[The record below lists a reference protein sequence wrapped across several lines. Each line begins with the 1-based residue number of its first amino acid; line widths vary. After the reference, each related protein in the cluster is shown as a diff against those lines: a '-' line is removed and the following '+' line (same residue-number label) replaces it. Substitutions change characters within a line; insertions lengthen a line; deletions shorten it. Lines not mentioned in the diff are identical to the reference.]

1 MEKVFGLIGYPVSH
15 SWSANYFSEKFSKEN
30 LKNHHY
36 ELFPIKDLSAFPEL
50 ISSYPNLVGL
60 NVTIPHKENI
70 IPFLHDLDL
79 SAADIGAVN
88 TIKFIRSNSNL
99 FLKGFNTDV
108 IGFEKSLEYFKIDV
122 PQKVL
127 ILGTG
132 GAAKAVEWV
141 LKKKNCQINL
151 VTRNPGKP
159 GQISYSDIKQ
169 KSLEDYTLI
178 INTTPLGMYPDIE
191 NMPDL
196 PYHTLTKNHVLY
208 DLIYNPEETLF
219 LQQGKERGCKTVNG
233 LYMLQQQA
241 EAAWSIWNSK

>member
-1 MEKVFGLIGYPVSH
+1 MKKVFGLIGYPVSH

-36 ELFPIKDLSAFPEL
+36 ELFPIKDLSLFPNL
-50 ISSYPNLVGL
+50 ISSRPNLHGL

-79 SAADIGAVN
+79 SAEDIGAVN
-88 TIKFIRSNSNL
+88 TIKFIRSNNNL

-141 LKKKNCQINL
+141 LKKKNCHITFL
-151 VTRNPGKP
+151 TRSSGKP
-159 GQISYSDIKQ
+159 GQISYDDIKQ

-178 INTTPLGMYPDIE
+178 INTTPLGMYPDTD
-191 NMPDL
+191 NLPDL
-196 PYHTLTKNHVLY
+196 PYHTLSQDHILY

-219 LQQGKERGCKTVNG
+219 MQQGKKRGCKTLNG

-241 EAAWSIWNSK
+241 EAAWSIWISK